1 MSSVTSAASQP
12 DFEFDESSSLSE
24 RDQRI
29 LTFERQWGKFAGAK
43 EEAIRQLF
51 DLSATH
57 YYQSL
62 NALIDT
68 DAALAFDPMLVKRL
82 RRLRSSRHSTR
93 LQQRHLSG
101 A

>member
-1 MSSVTSAASQP
+1 MSSVTSRAA
-12 DFEFDESSSLSE
+12 DAGFEFDESSSLSE
-24 RDQRI
+24 LDQRI
-29 LTFERQWGKFAGAK
+29 LSFERQWWKFAGAK

-57 YYQSL
+57 YYQNL

-68 DAALAFDPMLVKRL
+68 DAALAYDPMLVKRL
-82 RRLRSSRHSTR
+82 RRLRSSRHKTR

>member
-1 MSSVTSAASQP
+1 MSSVTSQAGNAA
-12 DFEFDESSSLSE
+12 FEFDQTSSLSE
-24 RDQRI
+24 LEQRI
-29 LTFERQWGKFAGAK
+29 LTFERQWWKLAGAK

-57 YYQSL
+57 YYQTL

-68 DAALAFDPMLVKRL
+68 EAALAYDPMLVKRL
-82 RRLRSSRHSTR
+82 RRMRSSRHKTR